1 MLVLMLVLMLVAGV
15 AGLRWV
21 VVVLLVLV
29 LVLVLMVAVRLRRG
43 SCRGRG
49 RRGAFGG
56 VVDAVKV
63 PEKVAASRIGALAV
77 ARRRRRQW
85 WRLLRRRRLLR
96 RSQGRMDI
104 PSLVAAIAVGVVI
117 GRCWLCLCL

>member
-1 MLVLMLVLMLVAGV
+1 MLMLMLMLVLVAEV

-29 LVLVLMVAVRLRRG
+29 LVLVVAVRLRRG

-49 RRGAFGG
+49 GRRGAFGG
-56 VVDAVKV
+56 VVHAVKV

-77 ARRRRRQW
+77 AWRRRRQW

-96 RSQGRMDI
+96 RSQGRVDI
-104 PSLVAAIAVGVVI
+104 PLLVAVVAVGAII